1 MSYLVKVGGSL
12 TPAYIPA
19 IYRVLNNI
27 AKRNRQKIFIFPGG
41 GRFADLIRD
50 YRKRIALSGG
60 IMHKM
65 ALAALD
71 QNAYLIASLCKCKYV
86 TSLKQAKGIKTGIA
100 VIAPYQIL
108 TQEQPFTGRN
118 LDIDIL
124 SSDSSAIYLAH
135 LLKAKFII
143 ATDVD
148 GVYAG
153 NPSKAGKGRP
163 GLLRQIDT
171 KTLSRL
177 ENGGPLDG
185 TISALIDKYKIG
197 TWVVNGKYPQRLYQL
212 IKDNRVNKGTLIK
225 PSGGRR

>member
-1 MSYLVKVGGSL
+1 MSYLIKIGGSL
-12 TPAYIPA
+12 TPAYVGA
-19 IYRVLNNI
+19 IYKILNNI
-27 AKRNRQKIFIFPGG
+27 ARNSRQKIFIFPGG
-41 GRFADLIRD
+41 GKFADLIRE
-50 YRKRIALSGG
+50 YKKIIPLSSG

-71 QNAYLIASLCKCKYV
+71 QNAYLIASLCKCRYV
-86 TSLKQAKGIKTGIA
+86 TSLKQAKSIKTGIA

-124 SSDSSAIYLAH
+124 SSDSSAIYFAH
-135 LLKAKFII
+135 LLGAKFII

-148 GVYAG
+148 GVYAR
-153 NPSKAGKGRP
+153 NPKSSRRRLK
-163 GLLRQIDT
+163 LLKEIDT
-171 KTLSRL
+171 AILSRI

-185 TISALIDKYKIG
+185 TISSLIDKYKID
-197 TWVVNGKYPQRLYQL
+197 TWVVNGQYPQRLYQL

-225 PSGGRR
+225 PSGGRQ